1 MSVGVPIKL
10 MHEGLGHIVTVE
22 VKTGETYRGQL
33 TTVEDNMNAMI
44 ESVTVTNRDGKVT
57 NLEQVYIRG
66 SQIRFVIFPDM
77 LRHAPMFK
85 LLQSKNKNRG
95 LGLGGQR
102 RTLAMRA
109 RAGTALLRGGRGRAR
124 GGAER

>member
-1 MSVGVPIKL
+1 MFLINISQFAAWL
-10 MHEGLGHIVTVE
+10 
-22 VKTGETYRGQL
+22 Q
-33 TTVEDNMNAMI
+33 
-44 ESVTVTNRDGKVT
+44 
-57 NLEQVYIRG
+57 QVYIRG
-66 SQIRFVIFPDM
+66 SQIRFIVFPDM

-109 RAGTALLRGGRGRAR
+109 RADTALLRGGRGRAR
-124 GGAER
+124 GTAER